1 MTTIP
6 QMLTS
11 RTTDTGRASGAMSF
25 GRPDEDT
32 SEFADVLDQLVDER
46 ARPKTE
52 IHERRRDQDQPVD
65 KQETPVRSRD
75 DRADEEGQISS
86 NSQEETDADTPAAEQ
101 EDEEGFVPIADTS
114 AVAQPQEAMELTVE
128 ETAPAESSTV
138 WQRVQVSDQRE
149 AQRLDR
155 TTAPAQAVTTE
166 TPDAVIALTGAQ
178 AGGQDADSALDLL
191 TAQELMAPEEIQ
203 VETEGG
209 ELFERLQQAIAT
221 GSTLLAD
228 DVGEVVVPQVVRNMA
243 ALARNGVSEM
253 RVRLQPGDLGEIE
266 LRVRAMEGI
275 VRGEL
280 IVQHPEVKQLLDSQM
295 ERLRTALAQHGLQLE
310 GFDVGVSDHRSEAG
324 GDGDGESSSLPG
336 HAGQGDDE
344 EGADDPATRTLAPL
358 HPVRLDPNANDWLV

>member
-11 RTTDTGRASGAMSF
+11 RTTDTGRASDAMSF

-75 DRADEEGQISS
+75 DR
-86 NSQEETDADTPAAEQ
+86 T
-101 EDEEGFVPIADTS
+101 DEEGFVPIADTS
-114 AVAQPQEAMELTVE
+114 AVAQPQEATELTVE

-166 TPDAVIALTGAQ
+166 TPDAVMALTGAQ

-253 RVRLQPGDLGEIE
+253 RVQLQPGDLGEIE

-295 ERLRTALAQHGLQLE
+295 ERLRTALAQHGLQLD
-310 GFDVGVSDHRSEAG
+310 GFDVGVADHRSEAG